1 MTVPADDALTEA
13 GVLAR
18 IRPGRA
24 IMGMSAVLLPY
35 TPDGEID
42 WDATVAHIGRTVDS
56 GLTPAVNMDTGY
68 VQLLTD
74 SQKSKVLDR
83 AASTAGG
90 GFVAGAYVADR
101 PGDAFDLDGY
111 LAACEAIA
119 AHGGTPVIFP
129 SYGLNS
135 LDDEGWVD
143 ALATIGARVDR
154 FIGFEL
160 GAMFV
165 PYGRI
170 PSLAAY
176 EAMMDIESCIG
187 AKHSSLSRQLEWD
200 RLAVRDRVRPEF
212 RVFTGN
218 DLAIDMVMYGS
229 DYLLGLSTFA
239 PEAFALRDRMWAN
252 EDPRFHELNDL
263 LQYLG
268 HFTFR
273 APVPGY
279 RHDAAMCFELR
290 GWASSSTT
298 PSGVPQR
305 PGSDRAVLADIV
317 ERIDAWTSPARAG
330 AAT

>member
-1 MTVPADDALTEA
+1 MTDQSAEPLAEA
-13 GVLAR
+13 EVLAR
-18 IRPGRA
+18 IHPGRT
-24 IMGMSAVLLPY
+24 ITGMSAVLLPF
-35 TPDGEID
+35 TADGDID
-42 WDATVAHIGRTVDS
+42 WGATEAHIARTVDA

-74 SQKSKVLDR
+74 AHKTEVLEL
-83 AASTAGG
+83 AAAVAGD
-90 GFVAGAYVADR
+90 GFVAGAYVADE
-101 PGDAFDLDGY
+101 PGAAFDLPGHV
-111 LAACEAIA
+111 AACEAVA
-119 AHGGTPVIFP
+119 GRGGTPVIFP
-129 SYGLNS
+129 SYGLNG
-135 LDDEGWVD
+135 LDDDGWVD
-143 ALATIGARVDR
+143 ALSAIGTQVER

-170 PSLAAY
+170 PSLDAY
-176 EAMMDIESCIG
+176 EAMMGIESCIG

-200 RLAVRDRVRPEF
+200 RLAARDRLRPEF

-252 EDPRFHELNDL
+252 CDPRFHELNDL

-279 RHDAAMCFELR
+279 RHDAAMSFELR
-290 GWASSSTT
+290 GWASSSNT
-298 PSGVPQR
+298 PSGAPQR
-305 PGSDRAVLADIV
+305 PESDRAVLADIL
-317 ERIDAWTSPARAG
+317 ERIDAWTSEEHP
-330 AAT
+330 